1 MLEFFAKLLNP
12 ILSPLLIFHPM
23 ISISIIAFLITILIL
38 LINRIFVKK
47 NMMSELKM
55 KIENLREQLIAFQ
68 KEGNVEKMKEII
80 DEITKENVVYMK
92 QMVKVLLISIV
103 VVVIFLPWVQQ
114 TYKDATVAKLP
125 LVIPYIGSN
134 LNWFVWYFLVSVAI
148 GWVLRKLLGVEYG

>member
-1 MLEFFAKLLNP
+1 
-12 ILSPLLIFHPM
+12 
-23 ISISIIAFLITILIL
+23 
-38 LINRIFVKK
+38 
-47 NMMSELKM
+47 MMSELKM